1 MREKS
6 NTIITYKDLLTS
18 MADMPKTKC
27 SLTVNEELTVLPVLQ
42 LILISLPLT
51 SKTSPSIQATSGS
64 STQTCEPT
72 ATLNFLACKGNLST
86 LGLEQM
92 ALFQCIR
99 KNDPTKLLKIL
110 REKIIKTN
118 SEYLRIHYFWLIID

>member
-1 MREKS
+1 
-6 NTIITYKDLLTS
+6 
-18 MADMPKTKC
+18 MAYMPKTKR
-27 SLTVNEELTVLPVLQ
+27 SLTANEVLTVLPVLQ

-72 ATLNFLACKGNLST
+72 ATLNLLACKGNLST

-92 ALFQCIR
+92 ALFQCMPR
-99 KNDPTKLLKIL
+99 NDPTKLE
-110 REKIIKTN
+110 R
-118 SEYLRIHYFWLIID
+118 